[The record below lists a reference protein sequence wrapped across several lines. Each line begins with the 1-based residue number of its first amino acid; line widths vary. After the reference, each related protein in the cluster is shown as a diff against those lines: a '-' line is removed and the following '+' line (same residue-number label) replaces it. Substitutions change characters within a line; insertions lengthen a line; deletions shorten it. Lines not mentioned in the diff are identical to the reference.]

1 MAAPEAPRVACAA
14 VIPARYGSSRF
25 PGKPLAL
32 IAGKPMIQHVYE
44 RTARCRLL
52 DRVVV
57 ATDSARIA
65 DVVDGFGGEVCLTD
79 GAIATGTDRV
89 AVTARDMT
97 AELIVNV
104 QGDEPLL
111 PPEAITAAVMP
122 LMQDPALAMGTLMTP
137 ITDPADISSP
147 HVVKVVTDTAG
158 RALYFSRSPIPYR
171 RDKVETSGYNRHI
184 GLYVYR
190 RTFLQVFAGLAP
202 TPLERQEQLEQLR
215 ALEHGYTI
223 MVTQTAYQPL
233 GVDIPADIGRVEQQ
247 LMAQD
252 SQRNDA

>member
-1 MAAPEAPRVACAA
+1 MAAPESPRVGCAA
-14 VIPARYGSSRF
+14 VIPARYGSTRF

-44 RTARCRLL
+44 RATRCRLL

-65 DVVDGFGGEVCLTD
+65 DVVDGFGGEVCMTD
-79 GAIATGTDRV
+79 GDIATGTDRV
-89 AVTARDMT
+89 AVAARDMA

-111 PPEAITAAVMP
+111 PPEAITAAVTP
-122 LMQDPALAMGTLMTP
+122 LLHDPALVMGTLMTP
-137 ITDPADISSP
+137 ITDPADIASP
-147 HVVKVVTDTAG
+147 YVVKVVTDTAG
-158 RALYFSRSPIPYR
+158 RALYFSRSPIPYLR
-171 RDKVETSGYNRHI
+171 AKVETSGYYRHI

-190 RTFLQVFAGLAP
+190 RSFLQVFAALAP

-215 ALEHGYTI
+215 ALEHGHAI

-233 GVDIPADIGRVEQQ
+233 GVDIPADIARVERQ
-247 LMAQD
+247 LTAQGT
-252 SQRNDA
+252 QRIAT